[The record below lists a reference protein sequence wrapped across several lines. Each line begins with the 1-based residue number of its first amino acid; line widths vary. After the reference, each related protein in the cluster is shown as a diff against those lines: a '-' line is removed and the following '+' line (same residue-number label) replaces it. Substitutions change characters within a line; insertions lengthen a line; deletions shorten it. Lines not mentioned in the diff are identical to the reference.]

1 MAPQRLDGGQARN
14 RRARVAVAAVFLT
27 NGALY
32 ANLLPRFPE
41 IKSDLG
47 VSNALFG
54 AGVAAFAAGALL
66 AGLTAA
72 ALIRRF
78 GSARV
83 ALVTTYLLAGF
94 LVAAAAAPTP
104 LLFAAALFAAGASD
118 AVTDV
123 AQNVN
128 GLRLQREYGRSIIN
142 SLHAVWALG
151 AIVGGLMGAA
161 AIAFGLS
168 RGVHLGSAAIV
179 FSVVTTV
186 AYRYLLHGPD
196 HEQHPTRQSSG
207 EGGLGLKGY
216 ATLLAFVA
224 LAIAGLTVEDAGS
237 TWATIYLRDSLEAP
251 AAVAPMGY
259 VALVSFM
266 FVGRMIGDRLVDRF
280 GERAVTRCGGLIAAL
295 GMGYALMLPSI
306 PATVAGFA
314 AAGLGVATVVPAA
327 MRAADELPG
336 LRPGTGL
343 TVLSWLMRAGV
354 LGAPLAVG
362 VIADATSLRLALLI
376 VPAAGLVLVVF
387 GGVLRRRAAS
397 RPTTLVQ

>member
-1 MAPQRLDGGQARN
+1 MAPQRPDAARAGH

-41 IKSDLG
+41 IKSELG
-47 VSNALFG
+47 MSNALFG
-54 AGVAAFAAGALL
+54 AGVGAFSAGALL
-66 AGLTAA
+66 AGLTAG

-83 ALVTTYLLAGF
+83 ALVTTYLLAAF

-104 LLFAAALFAAGASD
+104 LLFATAMFVAGAGD

-151 AIVGGLMGAA
+151 AIIGGLMGAA
-161 AIAFGLS
+161 AIAS
-168 RGVHLGSAAIV
+168 GVDRDLHLGISAVV

-186 AYRYLLHGPD
+186 AYRHLLRGPD
-196 HEQHPTRQSSG
+196 HEQHPSRQSPPG
-207 EGGLGLKGY
+207 AGAGLSGY
-216 ATLLAFVA
+216 ALLMAFVA
-224 LAIAGLTVEDAGS
+224 LAIAGVTVEDAGN
-237 TWATIYLRDSLEAP
+237 TWATIYLRDSLAAP
-251 AAVAPMGY
+251 AALAPMGY
-259 VALVSFM
+259 VALVTFL
-266 FVGRMIGDRLVDRF
+266 FIGRLTGDRLVDRF
-280 GERAVTRCGGLIAAL
+280 GERTVARCGGLLTAV
-295 GMGYALMLPSI
+295 GMGYALMFPSI
-306 PATVAGFA
+306 PATIFGFA
-314 AAGLGVATVVPAA
+314 VAGLGVATVVPAA

-343 TVLSWLMRAGV
+343 TVLSWLMRGGLLA
-354 LGAPLAVG
+354 APLAVG
-362 VIADATSLRLALLI
+362 VIADATSLRVGLLT
-376 VPAAGLVLVVF
+376 VPVAGLLLVVL
-387 GGVLRRRAAS
+387 GGMLGARRRAGPA
-397 RPTTLVQ
+397 